1 MFFMSFESQT
11 SVCAFNCVQ
20 TPIFSGPVWRSRA
33 DKASVGDRCSNGPV
47 PVCLSAWTQ
56 TRLLGRYHYKTAP
69 KKWLK
74 TYYKKGKNVELI
86 NTKSRTAKEFDFL
99 QEFQQ
104 RPVAAEPFPAPQLYN
119 RTTVS
124 LTFLV

>member
-1 MFFMSFESQT
+1 MFKR
-11 SVCAFNCVQ
+11 
-20 TPIFSGPVWRSRA
+20 SGP
-33 DKASVGDRCSNGPV
+33 SVFV
-47 PVCLSAWTQ
+47 SAWTQ
-56 TRLLGRYHYKTAP
+56 TRLLGRSHYKTAP

-104 RPVAAEPFPAPQLYN
+104 RPVAAEPFPAPPAVQSHNSESHLSCL
-119 RTTVS
+119 TVARGVIRLPGPLGKCRPLS
-124 LTFLV
+124 KSAV